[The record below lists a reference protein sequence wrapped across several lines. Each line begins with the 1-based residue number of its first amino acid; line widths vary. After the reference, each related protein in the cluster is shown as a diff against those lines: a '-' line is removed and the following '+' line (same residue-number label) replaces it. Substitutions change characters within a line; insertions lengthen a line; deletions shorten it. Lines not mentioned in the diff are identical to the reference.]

1 MKKFLFLI
9 TSFTVIVIFRA
20 QAQTDSAFTLKQ
32 CLEYAYQNSPT
43 VKNSQ
48 LDEYISSA
56 RVKEIKTT
64 GYPQI
69 SGTAALV
76 HNPKLKQQILAAD
89 NPLFSGGA
97 MGGPMPGVKLN
108 DGRLILP
115 NFFQLKAAG
124 DASATISQLIFSGS
138 YLVGLQAAKAYS
150 DLSKKSSTQTK
161 IEIAANVTK
170 AYYMVM
176 IGQERMSLFNINL
189 SRLDTLLKQT
199 RALNQNGFV
208 EKIDVDRLEVAYN
221 NLLIEK
227 QKGEN
232 LLELGKVLLK
242 YQIGMPVEKSLV
254 VKEKISELPS
264 SNISL
269 GTRTEISNRIEYS
282 LLQTKRE
289 LDVLNLKNVRAGY
302 LPTLAAFATGG
313 IFNSH
318 NNFERMFITPWYS
331 YTMLGLNLSVPI
343 FDGFGKYYKGQ
354 QAKLEIQKSDNN
366 LKNLENTINLQVK
379 QSEISLKNY
388 QITLESQKRN
398 LDLATE
404 IARVT
409 KIKYQEG
416 IGSNLEV
423 VTAESSLRE
432 SQVNYFNAIYDVLVA
447 NVDYQISLGTL
458 PIQ

>member
-1 MKKFLFLI
+1 
-9 TSFTVIVIFRA
+9 
-20 QAQTDSAFTLKQ
+20 
-32 CLEYAYQNSPT
+32 
-43 VKNSQ
+43 
-48 LDEYISSA
+48 
-56 RVKEIKTT
+56 
-64 GYPQI
+64 
-69 SGTAALV
+69 
-76 HNPKLKQQILAAD
+76 
-89 NPLFSGGA
+89 
-97 MGGPMPGVKLN
+97 
-108 DGRLILP
+108 LP

-138 YLVGLQAAKAYS
+138 YIVGLQAAKAYS
-150 DLSKKSSTQTK
+150 ELSKKSSKQTK
-161 IEIAANVTK
+161 IEIVENVTK

-189 SRLDTLLKQT
+189 SRLDTLLRQT
-199 RALNQNGFV
+199 RALNENGFV
-208 EKIDVDRLEVAYN
+208 EKIDVDRLEVSYN

-232 LLELGKVLLK
+232 LLELGRVLLK
-242 YQIGMPVEKSLV
+242 YQIGMPVDKSLI

-264 SNISL
+264 NNIVVAN
-269 GTRTEISNRIEYS
+269 RPDVKNRIEYN

-289 LDVLNLKNVRAGY
+289 LEVLNLKNVRAGY

-318 NNFERMFITPWYS
+318 NKFERMFITPWYS
-331 YTMLGLNLSVPI
+331 YSLVGLNLSVPI

-354 QAKLEIQKSDNN
+354 QAKLEIQKSDND
-366 LKNLENTINLQVK
+366 LRNLENTINLQVK

-432 SQVNYFNAIYDVLVA
+432 SQVNYFNAMYDVLVA
-447 NVDYQISLGTL
+447 NVDYQVSLGTL
-458 PIQ
+458 PVE